1 MDTRRFGSD
10 FSGSVGRT
18 VLILVLVII
27 FVIGLGVVSG
37 PIIAHREL
45 QTKENHIRS
54 IEQMVADEDWSGV
67 RDYLSDNDLYDYEY
81 QKYLDVYDAQVQ
93 VKAIKGSASRME
105 KYAKTAISEYYTEK
119 DRNTKIRSEAEDMV
133 EDMGNC
139 YRWLYLDVYDRG
151 IEGNEM
157 ELMEY
162 LTTLEDC
169 MAVYGFTED
178 EILEMYRDETYQFDK
193 TVLYQQMVDKVV
205 AHYSAQ

>member
-67 RDYLSDNDLYDYEY
+67 RDYLSDNDLYDY
-81 QKYLDVYDAQVQ
+81 VRSCSRCTA
-93 VKAIKGSASRME
+93 ASKSE
-105 KYAKTAISEYYTEK
+105 KTSTSIF
-119 DRNTKIRSEAEDMV
+119 
-133 EDMGNC
+133 
-139 YRWLYLDVYDRG
+139 L
-151 IEGNEM
+151 
-157 ELMEY
+157 
-162 LTTLEDC
+162 
-169 MAVYGFTED
+169 
-178 EILEMYRDETYQFDK
+178 
-193 TVLYQQMVDKVV
+193 
-205 AHYSAQ
+205 